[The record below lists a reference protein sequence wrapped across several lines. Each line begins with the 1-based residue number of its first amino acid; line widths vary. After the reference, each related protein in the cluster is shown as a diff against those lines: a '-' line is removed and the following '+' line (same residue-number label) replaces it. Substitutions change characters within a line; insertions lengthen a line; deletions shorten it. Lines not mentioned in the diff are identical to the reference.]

1 MEFFPNAEHALIPL
15 FWQHADDHAV
25 LSEEMRRM
33 RSAGIRDCIVEPRPH
48 PDYLGAGWWRD
59 LDHILSEAEKL
70 DMGVWLFDDGGYP
83 SGFAGG
89 ELARRYPQHTKRY
102 WAECHMDAAG
112 PLPHAHFLIDD
123 WLAAG
128 EELLAVVAARRTD
141 GENELDADT
150 LTDLTAQVAGGRLY
164 WAAPDGDW
172 RVFVLKITPHGLEE
186 HTNCYVNPLDKQAVG
201 KYIELVHERHYA
213 HYGPLFGSRIRGFFT
228 DEPRFGNIPG
238 YDCVVGS
245 RAMPLPCCAGLLE
258 ELDAAPT
265 GKFLPLLPLLWY
277 CDRQGRCADVRY
289 VYMDAVSRRFAENFT
304 GQLGDWCRAHGV
316 RLIGHVVEENGAHAR
331 LGYGAGHYFRAMQGL
346 DAAGIDVV
354 NNLLP
359 GHTDGSYATMFNTYD
374 CDFNH
379 WGLAKMASSAAHA
392 DPKKQGHAL
401 CEAFGAYGWFEGL
414 KLMKW
419 ITDHLAVQGVDLLT
433 PHAFSPAPFPDPE
446 CPPHFYAR
454 GQNPQFRYF
463 PLWATYAKR
472 LSGMLGGAAHVAP
485 VAVVYHAEAEWGGA
499 CEPFEKAV
507 KVLSQHQLDCD
518 VVCIDTLL
526 ASTVTGGQLAVGGE
540 RFRALVVPYAE
551 FLPPTFAK
559 KLTAFAAAGL
569 PVLFTRALPKRCY
582 FGAPVAI
589 PGARAVP
596 TAALARELA
605 AYADIRLAA
614 DCPDLLYAHYRRSG
628 QDVYLFVNQSTQK
641 AVDTTVTFADTRP
654 ALLYDALADC
664 RWQPPQRVEGPHSV
678 LPLHLDAWQSRAVV
692 FGCETAGLP
701 PLPKPPVT
709 ADWQVWA
716 DGWQIETATAAE
728 YPAFR
733 PTPFTATGDL
743 SRPGYLPDFAGT
755 VRYRRS
761 FMLKAPYPL
770 LLDLGEAGEVV
781 SVLVN
786 GCRRADLI
794 CPPYRLVLDAAWLQA
809 GENTLAIEVTNTV
822 VKACHSDPYDRF
834 FVQDPT
840 GLADP
845 VTVKKIVEE

>member
-33 RSAGIRDCIVEPRPH
+33 RSAGIRDCIV
-48 PDYLGAGWWRD
+48 
-59 LDHILSEAEKL
+59 
-70 DMGVWLFDDGGYP
+70 
-83 SGFAGG
+83 
-89 ELARRYPQHTKRY
+89 
-102 WAECHMDAAG
+102 
-112 PLPHAHFLIDD
+112 
-123 WLAAG
+123 
-128 EELLAVVAARRTD
+128 
-141 GENELDADT
+141 
-150 LTDLTAQVAGGRLY
+150 
-164 WAAPDGDW
+164 
-172 RVFVLKITPHGLEE
+172 
-186 HTNCYVNPLDKQAVG
+186 
-201 KYIELVHERHYA
+201 
-213 HYGPLFGSRIRGFFT
+213 
-228 DEPRFGNIPG
+228 EPRFGNIPG

-277 CDRQGRCADVRY
+277 RDRQGRCADVRY

-559 KLTAFAAAGL
+559 KLAAFAAAGL

-589 PGARAVP
+589 PGARRAHRRAGAGAGGVCRYSSCCRLPRPAVC
-596 TAALARELA
+596 ALPPERAGCVSVCQPVDAKGRRHDRHLCRHPPRPAVRRPGRLSLA
-605 AYADIRLAA
+605 APAA
-614 DCPDLLYAHYRRSG
+614 RRG
-628 QDVYLFVNQSTQK
+628 
-641 AVDTTVTFADTRP
+641 
-654 ALLYDALADC
+654 
-664 RWQPPQRVEGPHSV
+664 PPQRSAAAPGR
-678 LPLHLDAWQSRAVV
+678 LA
-692 FGCETAGLP
+692 
-701 PLPKPPVT
+701 KPRRRL
-709 ADWQVWA
+709 WLR
-716 DGWQIETATAAE
+716 DGRPAPAA
-728 YPAFR
+728 
-733 PTPFTATGDL
+733 
-743 SRPGYLPDFAGT
+743 
-755 VRYRRS
+755 
-761 FMLKAPYPL
+761 KAPP
-770 LLDLGEAGEVV
+770 
-781 SVLVN
+781 
-786 GCRRADLI
+786 
-794 CPPYRLVLDAAWLQA
+794 
-809 GENTLAIEVTNTV
+809 
-822 VKACHSDPYDRF
+822 
-834 FVQDPT
+834 
-840 GLADP
+840 
-845 VTVKKIVEE
+845 